1 VIWEDVTRRRLSIP
15 PRGGFILAEKESK
28 MKALLILLALTTAA
42 PAQDFM
48 LSSPFRTG
56 PIPQTIRLHD
66 GHQII
71 GTGTVTHYP
80 NEVRIVI
87 RLNNG
92 ELLGT
97 QVLER
102 NGKKTFYDVN
112 GDESAP
118 PTFKYEANPEP

>member
-1 VIWEDVTRRRLSIP
+1 MWPAAGSVSLRAAGLFLGKI
-15 PRGGFILAEKESK
+15 K
-28 MKALLILLALTTAA
+28 MKMLIILLALTTAA
-42 PAQDFM
+42 SAQDFM
-48 LSSPFRTG
+48 LSSPFRMG
-56 PIPQTIRLHD
+56 QPLPQTIRLHD

-112 GDESAP
+112 GVESAP
-118 PTFKYEANPEP
+118 PTFKYEEPEVK

>member
-1 VIWEDVTRRRLSIP
+1 MRKLM
-15 PRGGFILAEKESK
+15 LASV
-28 MKALLILLALTTAA
+28 LAVVATTAA
-42 PAQDFM
+42 AQDFM

-66 GHQII
+66 GRQIV
-71 GTGTVTHYP
+71 GTGIVTHYP

-97 QVLER
+97 QVLGR
-102 NGKKTFYDVN
+102 DGKKTFYDVN
-112 GDESAP
+112 GVESAP
-118 PTFKYEANPEP
+118 PTFKYEAEAPKEPELK